1 MIRNIIFDLGNVL
14 VNVEYER
21 FIDKLVN
28 RGVSEETYGN
38 FFKGGSYR
46 LLGYESGDI
55 TTEEFITKCLSGLKL
70 DMERSEYADAFND
83 MFSEIKPMSSL
94 VRDLR
99 VENKYRLYLLSNTSP
114 LHFEYIKQK
123 YDYVNLLEKFALSYE
138 LKSLK
143 PDDIIYER
151 TIDHLGVIP
160 GESIFIDDLRENC
173 DAAEKHGIKTICY
186 DKNDHAAF
194 EKKFNML
201 LN

>member
-21 FIDKLVN
+21 FINKLKS
-28 RGVSEETYGN
+28 RGVSEDTYGN

-46 LLGYESGDI
+46 LLGYESGEI
-55 TTEEFITKCLSGLKL
+55 TTEEFITKCLEGLRLK
-70 DMERSEYADAFND
+70 MERNEYADAFND
-83 MFSEIKPMSSL
+83 MFSEIRPMSSL
-94 VRDLR
+94 LR
-99 VENKYRLYLLSNTSP
+99 QLHAESKYRLFLLSNTSP
-114 LHFEYIKQK
+114 LHFEYIKKK

-151 TIDHLGVIP
+151 TIEQLGINP
-160 GESIFIDDLRENC
+160 GESVFIDDLQENC
-173 DAAEKHGIKTICY
+173 EAANRHGINTICY
-186 DKNDHAAF
+186 NKNDHASF
-194 EKKFNML
+194 ELQLNKF